1 MNPFQDLRDIVIAEL
16 DALARDGVLPGGL
29 DTTRAAVEPPRDPDH
44 GDVATNAAMVLAKP
58 AGMKPRELAE
68 ALAARLGARDLV
80 TEAVVAGPG
89 FINLRIAAEFWHD
102 CLAGMLRAGADYGRS
117 ELGAGVKVNVEYV
130 SVNPTGPLHVGHAR
144 GAVFGD
150 ALAALLERAGFEVT
164 REYYI
169 NDAGAQVDKL
179 AYAAYW
185 RYLDALGDTIS
196 EEVIEGFLADTD
208 LEYRGEYLVPVG
220 EALAKKFG
228 PKFVNA
234 ASDEWLPIV
243 RAFAIDALMELIR
256 DDLAALGVHQ
266 KVFSTES
273 ALVAA
278 GRVEEALALL
288 ERNGLIYT
296 GVLEPPKG
304 KKPVD
309 WEPRPQTLFRSSD
322 FGDDVDRPL
331 KKSDGSWTYFA
342 PDIAYHLDKIERGAT
357 SLIDVWGADHG
368 GYVKRMKAAVKALS
382 GGEVELDVKLC
393 QLVTLLR
400 AGQPVKMSKRAGT
413 FVTLREV
420 IDEVGK
426 DVVRFIMLTRKNDAS
441 LEFDLA
447 KVLEQSRDNP
457 VFYVQYAHARCRSVL
472 RHAEQAFA
480 TVSQDPEALAAGP
493 LARLTD
499 PAELGLIR
507 HLALWPRLLE
517 GAAEAHEPHRV
528 AFYLYDLAA
537 AFHAFWTKGKD
548 QARLR
553 FLLEDEPELTA
564 ARLALVQAIAQ
575 VIASG
580 LAVMG
585 VEPVEEMR

>member
-16 DALARDGVLPGGL
+16 DALARDGALPRGL
-29 DTTRAAVEPPRDPDH
+29 DTTRAAVEPPRDPAH

-89 FINLRIAAEFWHD
+89 FINLCIAAKFWHD
-102 CLAGMLRAGADYGRS
+102 CLAGILRAGADYGRG

-130 SVNPTGPLHVGHAR
+130 SANPTGPLHVGHAR

-150 ALAALLERAGFEVT
+150 ALAVLLERAGFAVT

-169 NDAGAQVDKL
+169 NDAGAQLEAL
-179 AYAAYW
+179 ARSVYY
-185 RYLDALGDTIS
+185 RYREALKVEPNPIP
-196 EEVIEGFLADTD
+196 EGF
-208 LEYRGEYLVPVG
+208 YPGEYLIAVG
-220 EALAKKFG
+220 EDLKKTDGAKWLDVEEAPEEDPKSGWREACANFG
-228 PKFVNA
+228 REAMMKM
-234 ASDEWLPIV
+234 IK
-243 RAFAIDALMELIR
+243 

-266 KVFSTES
+266 DEFTSER
-273 ALVAA
+273 AIIAA
-278 GRVEEALALL
+278 GGIQNALNSLQA
-288 ERNGLIYT
+288 RGLIYT

-357 SLIDVWGADHG
+357 ALIDVWGADHG

-393 QLVTLLR
+393 QLVKLLR

-537 AFHAFWTKGKD
+537 AFHAFWTKGRD

>member
-16 DALARDGVLPGGL
+16 DALMRDGALPDGL
-29 DTTRAAVEPPRDPDH
+29 DTTRAAVEPPRDPAH

-58 AGMKPRELAE
+58 AGMKPRDLAE
-68 ALAARLGARDLV
+68 ALAARLGARDLI
-80 TEAVVAGPG
+80 TEAAVAGPG
-89 FINLRIAAEFWHD
+89 FINLRIADGFWHD
-102 CLAGMLRAGADYGRS
+102 CLAGILRAGADYGRS
-117 ELGAGVKVNVEYV
+117 GLGAGVKVNVEYV

-169 NDAGAQVDKL
+169 NDAGAQVDAL
-179 AYAAYW
+179 ARSTYL
-185 RYLDALGDTIS
+185 RYREALGENVDDAAFDGLYPGDYLK
-196 EEVIEGFLADTD
+196 EVGVALAARDGGRW
-208 LEYRGEYLVPVG
+208 LGAG
-220 EALAKKFG
+220 EA
-228 PKFVNA
+228 
-234 ASDEWLPIV
+234 EWLAPL
-243 RAFAIDALMELIR
+243 REFAISALMELIR
-256 DDLAALGVHQ
+256 DDLAALGVDQ
-266 KVFSTES
+266 EVFSTES

-278 GRVEEALALL
+278 GRVEATLALL

-304 KKPVD
+304 KKPDD
-309 WEPRPQTLFRSSD
+309 WKPRPQTLFRSSE

-357 SLIDVWGADHG
+357 ALIDVWGADHG

-382 GGEVELDVKLC
+382 GGAVELDVKLC
-393 QLVTLLR
+393 QLVKLLR
-400 AGQPVKMSKRAGT
+400 AGEPVKMSKRAGT

-447 KVLEQSRDNP
+447 KVLEQNRDNP

-480 TVSQDPEALAAGP
+480 TVSQDPAALAAGP

-507 HLALWPRLLE
+507 QLALWPRLLE

-537 AFHAFWTKGKD
+537 AFHAFWTKGRG

>member
-1 MNPFQDLRDIVIAEL
+1 MNPFKDLRELVIAEL
-16 DALARDGVLPGGL
+16 DALAREGVLPSGL
-29 DTTRAAVEPPRDPDH
+29 DTTRAAVEPPRDPAH
-44 GDVATNAAMVLAKP
+44 GDVATNAAMVLAKS
-58 AGMKPRELAE
+58 AGMKPRALAE
-68 ALAARLGARDLV
+68 ALAERLGARDLV
-80 TEAVVAGPG
+80 TEAAVAGPG
-89 FINLRIAAEFWHD
+89 FINLRIAAAFWHD
-102 CLAGMLRAGADYGRS
+102 CLAGILRAGADYGRS
-117 ELGAGVKVNVEYV
+117 DLGAGVKVNVEYV

-144 GAVFGD
+144 GAVYGD

-169 NDAGAQVDKL
+169 NDAGAQVDAL
-179 AYAAYW
+179 ARSTHL
-185 RYLDALGDTIS
+185 RYREALGES
-196 EEVIEGFLADTD
+196 IEAAAFEGLYPGDYLRQVGADLAARDGD
-208 LEYRGEYLVPVG
+208 KWLGADE
-220 EALAKKFG
+220 
-228 PKFVNA
+228 
-234 ASDEWLPIV
+234 DEWLGPL
-243 RAFAIDALMELIR
+243 REFAIDAQMKIIR

-266 KVFSTES
+266 EVFSTES

-278 GRVEEALALL
+278 GRVEQALARL
-288 ERNGLIYT
+288 EQSGLIYT

-304 KKPVD
+304 KKPDD
-309 WEPRPQTLFRSSD
+309 WEPRPQTLFRASD

-357 SLIDVWGADHG
+357 ALIDVWGADHG

-382 GGEVELDVKLC
+382 GGAVELDVKLC

-400 AGQPVKMSKRAGT
+400 AGEPVKMSKRAGT

-426 DVVRFIMLTRKNDAS
+426 DVVRFIMLTRKNDAP

-447 KVLEQSRDNP
+447 KVMEQSRDNP

-472 RHAEQAFA
+472 RHAAEGFPGIA
-480 TVSQDPEALAAGP
+480 QDPGALARAP

-499 PAELGLIR
+499 SEELGLMKR
-507 HLALWPRLLE
+507 LALWPRLLE
-517 GAAEAHEPHRV
+517 GAAEAYEPHRV

-537 AFHAFWTKGKD
+537 AFHSLWTKGKD
-548 QARLR
+548 ETQLR
-553 FLLEDEPELTA
+553 FLREDDPDLTA
-564 ARLALVQAIAQ
+564 ARLALVRAVAL

-580 LAVMG
+580 LEVFG

>member
-16 DALARDGVLPGGL
+16 DALMRDAVLPAGL
-29 DTTRAAVEPPRDPDH
+29 DTARVSVEPPRDPAH

-58 AGMKPRELAE
+58 AAVKPRELAE
-68 ALAARLGARDLV
+68 ALAARLRARDLV
-80 TEAVVAGPG
+80 TEVDIAGPG
-89 FINLRIAAEFWHD
+89 FINLRIADRFWHD
-102 CLAGMLRAGADYGRS
+102 CLAGLLRAGTDYGRG

-144 GAVFGD
+144 GAVYGD
-150 ALAALLERAGFEVT
+150 ALAALLERAGYEVT

-169 NDAGAQVDKL
+169 NDAGAQIDTL
-179 AYAAYW
+179 GRATHL
-185 RYLDALGDTIS
+185 RYREALGESVDDAAF
-196 EEVIEGFLADTD
+196 EGLYPGD
-208 LEYRGEYLVPVG
+208 YLKQVG
-220 EALAKKFG
+220 AALAARDGDKWLGAPEEDWLG
-228 PKFVNA
+228 PLR
-234 ASDEWLPIV
+234 D
-243 RAFAIDALMELIR
+243 FAIDAMMALIR
-256 DDLAALGVHQ
+256 DDLAALGVRHE
-266 KVFSTES
+266 VFTSERT
-273 ALVAA
+273 LVAA

-288 ERNGLIYT
+288 DRKGLVYT

-304 KKPVD
+304 KKPDD

-342 PDIAYHLDKIERGAT
+342 PDIAYHFDKIERGAAA
-357 SLIDVWGADHG
+357 LIDVWGADHG
-368 GYVKRMKAAVKALS
+368 GYVRRMKAAVKALS
-382 GGEVELDVKLC
+382 GGEVELDVKFC
-393 QLVTLLR
+393 QMVKLLR
-400 AGQPVKMSKRAGT
+400 AGEPVKMSKRAGT

-472 RHAEQAFA
+472 RRAEEAFPG
-480 TVSQDPEALAAGP
+480 VSQDPEALAAGP

-499 PAELGLIR
+499 PDELGLIR
-507 HLALWPRLLE
+507 RLALWPRLLE

-528 AFYLYDLAA
+528 AFFLYDLSA
-537 AFHAFWTKGKD
+537 AFHGFWTKGRV
-548 QARLR
+548 RL
-553 FLLEDEPELTA
+553 LLEDEPELTA
-564 ARLALVQAIAQ
+564 ARLALVQAIAG

-585 VEPVEEMR
+585 VEPVEEMRS

>member
-1 MNPFQDLRDIVIAEL
+1 MNPFQDLRDIVIADL
-16 DALARDGVLPGGL
+16 DALSRDGVLPGGL
-29 DTTRAAVEPPRDPDH
+29 DTTRVSVDPPRDPAH

-58 AGMKPRELAE
+58 AGIKPRDLAE

-89 FINLRIAAEFWHD
+89 FINLRIADRFWHD
-102 CLAGMLRAGADYGRS
+102 CLGGLLRAGADYGRGD
-117 ELGAGVKVNVEYV
+117 LGAGVTVNVEYV
-130 SVNPTGPLHVGHAR
+130 SVNPTGPLHIGHAR
-144 GAVFGD
+144 GAVYGD
-150 ALAALLERAGFEVT
+150 ALAALLEWAGFEVI

-169 NDAGAQVDKL
+169 NDAGAQ
-179 AYAAYW
+179 
-185 RYLDALGDTIS
+185 
-196 EEVIEGFLADTD
+196 
-208 LEYRGEYLVPVG
+208 
-220 EALAKKFG
+220 
-228 PKFVNA
+228 
-234 ASDEWLPIV
+234 
-243 RAFAIDALMELIR
+243 IDALARSTYLRYREALGERVDESAFEGLYPGRYLKDVGAALAARDGDKWLGATENEWLGPLRDFAIVSQMELIR

-266 KVFSTES
+266 EVFSAES
-273 ALVAA
+273 ALVAD
-278 GRVEEALALL
+278 GRVEAALARL
-288 ERNGLIYT
+288 EQNGLIYT

-304 KKPVD
+304 KKPDD

-322 FGDDVDRPL
+322 FGDDTDRPL
-331 KKSDGSWTYFA
+331 RKSDGSWTYFA
-342 PDIAYHLDKIERGAT
+342 PDIAYHMDKIERGAT
-357 SLIDVWGADHG
+357 ALIDVWGADHG

-382 GGEVELDVKLC
+382 GGAVELDVKLC
-393 QLVTLLR
+393 QMVKLLR
-400 AGQPVKMSKRAGT
+400 GGEPVKMSKRAGA

-472 RHAEQAFA
+472 RHAEEAFA
-480 TVSQDPEALAAGP
+480 AVSQDPEALAAGP
-493 LARLTD
+493 LALLTESD
-499 PAELGLIR
+499 ELALIR
-507 HLALWPRLLE
+507 RLALWPRLLE

-537 AFHAFWTKGKD
+537 AFHAFWTKGRD

-553 FLLEDEPELTA
+553 FLLEDAPELTA
-564 ARLALVQAIAQ
+564 ARLALIQAIAQ

>member
-1 MNPFQDLRDIVIAEL
+1 MNPFRDLRDIVIAEI
-16 DALARDGVLPGGL
+16 DALSRDGVLPSGL
-29 DTTRAAVEPPRDPDH
+29 DTTRAAVEPPRDPAH

-58 AGMKPRELAE
+58 AGMKPRAIAE
-68 ALAARLGARDLV
+68 ALAERLGAREPI
-80 TEAVVAGPG
+80 TEVAVAGPG
-89 FINLRIAAEFWHD
+89 FINLRIADGFWHG
-102 CLAGMLRAGADYGRS
+102 CLAGILRAGADYGRS
-117 ELGAGVKVNVEYV
+117 DLGAGVNVNVEYV

-144 GAVFGD
+144 GAVYGD

-169 NDAGAQVDKL
+169 NDAGAQVDAL
-179 AYAAYW
+179 ARSTYL
-185 RYLDALGDTIS
+185 RYREALGES
-196 EEVIEGFLADTD
+196 LEPAAFEGLYPGD
-208 LEYRGEYLVPVG
+208 YLRQVG
-220 EALAKKFG
+220 AALAARDG
-228 PKFVNA
+228 DRWLGTGE
-234 ASDEWLPIV
+234 DEWLGPL
-243 RAFAIDALMELIR
+243 REFAISVLMELIR

-266 KVFSTES
+266 EVFATES

-278 GRVEEALALL
+278 GRVDEALALL
-288 ERNGLIYT
+288 EGKGLIYT

-304 KKPVD
+304 KKPDD
-309 WEPRPQTLFRSSD
+309 WEPRPQTLFRASE

-357 SLIDVWGADHG
+357 ALIDVWGADHG
-368 GYVKRMKAAVKALS
+368 GYVKRMKAAVEALS
-382 GGEVELDVKLC
+382 GGAVELDVKLC
-393 QLVTLLR
+393 QMVKLLR
-400 AGQPVKMSKRAGT
+400 DGEPVKMSKRAGA
-413 FVTLREV
+413 FVTLRDV

-472 RHAEQAFA
+472 RHAEQAFSE
-480 TVSQDPEALAAGP
+480 VSQDPGALAAGP
-493 LARLTD
+493 LTRLTD
-499 PAELGLIR
+499 PDELGLIR
-507 HLALWPRLLE
+507 QMALWPRLLE

-537 AFHAFWTKGKD
+537 AFHAFWTKGKG
-548 QARLR
+548 QASLR
-553 FLLEDEPELTA
+553 FLLEDQPELTA

>member
-29 DTTRAAVEPPRDPDH
+29 DTTRAAVEPPRDAAH

-58 AGMKPRELAE
+58 AGLKPRALAE

-102 CLAGMLRAGADYGRS
+102 CLAGILRNGADYGRS
-117 ELGAGVKVNVEYV
+117 EMGAGVKVNVEYV

-144 GAVFGD
+144 GAGFGD

-169 NDAGAQVDKL
+169 NDAGAQVDAL
-179 AYAAYW
+179 ARSTHL
-185 RYLDALGDTIS
+185 RYREALGENIDDAAFDGLYPGDYLK
-196 EEVIEGFLADTD
+196 EVGA
-208 LEYRGEYLVPVG
+208 
-220 EALAKKFG
+220 ALAARDGDRWLGAGEDNWLG
-228 PKFVNA
+228 PLR
-234 ASDEWLPIV
+234 D
-243 RAFAIDALMELIR
+243 FAITALMEVIR

-266 KVFSTES
+266 EVFSTES

-304 KKPVD
+304 KKPDD

-357 SLIDVWGADHG
+357 ALIDVWGADHG
-368 GYVKRMKAAVKALS
+368 GYVKRMTAAVKALS
-382 GGEVELDVKLC
+382 GGAGELDVKLC
-393 QLVTLLR
+393 QMVKLLR
-400 AGQPVKMSKRAGT
+400 DG
-413 FVTLREV
+413 
-420 IDEVGK
+420 
-426 DVVRFIMLTRKNDAS
+426 
-441 LEFDLA
+441 
-447 KVLEQSRDNP
+447 
-457 VFYVQYAHARCRSVL
+457 
-472 RHAEQAFA
+472 
-480 TVSQDPEALAAGP
+480 
-493 LARLTD
+493 
-499 PAELGLIR
+499 
-507 HLALWPRLLE
+507 
-517 GAAEAHEPHRV
+517 
-528 AFYLYDLAA
+528 
-537 AFHAFWTKGKD
+537 
-548 QARLR
+548 
-553 FLLEDEPELTA
+553 
-564 ARLALVQAIAQ
+564 
-575 VIASG
+575 
-580 LAVMG
+580 
-585 VEPVEEMR
+585 

>member
-1 MNPFQDLRDIVIAEL
+1 MNPFRDLRDLVIAEL
-16 DALARDGVLPGGL
+16 DALSRDGVLPGGL
-29 DTTRAAVEPPRDPDH
+29 DTTRVAVDPPRDAAH

-58 AGMKPRELAE
+58 AGMKPRAIAE
-68 ALAARLGARDLV
+68 ALAERLGALDQV
-80 TEAVVAGPG
+80 TEVAVAGPG
-89 FINLRIAAEFWHD
+89 FINLRIADGFWHD
-102 CLAGMLRAGADYGRS
+102 CLAGILRTGADYGRS
-117 ELGAGVKVNVEYV
+117 DLGAGVTVNVEYV

-144 GAVFGD
+144 GAVYGD

-169 NDAGAQVDKL
+169 NDAGAQVDTL
-179 AYAAYW
+179 ARSTFL
-185 RYLDALGDTIS
+185 RYREALGDSI
-196 EEVIEGFLADTD
+196 EVAAFEGLYPGD
-208 LEYRGEYLVPVG
+208 YLKEVG
-220 EALAKKFG
+220 AALAARDG
-228 PKFVNA
+228 DRWLGA
-234 ASDEWLPIV
+234 TEDEWLGPLRDFSIS
-243 RAFAIDALMELIR
+243 AMMDLIR
-256 DDLAALGVHQ
+256 DDLAALGVRQ
-266 KVFSTES
+266 EVFSTES

-296 GVLEPPKG
+296 GVLDPPKG
-304 KKPVD
+304 KKPDD
-309 WEPRPQTLFRSSD
+309 WESRPQTLFRSSD

-357 SLIDVWGADHG
+357 ALIDVWGADHG

-382 GGEVELDVKLC
+382 GGAVELDVKLC
-393 QLVTLLR
+393 QMVKLLR
-400 AGQPVKMSKRAGT
+400 DGDPVKMSKRAGA
-413 FVTLREV
+413 FVTLRDV

-441 LEFDLA
+441 LEFDLG

-457 VFYVQYAHARCRSVL
+457 VFYVQYAHARCRSVQ
-472 RHAEQAFA
+472 RHAVEAFPE
-480 TVSQDPEALAAGP
+480 VSQDPEALAAGP
-493 LARLTD
+493 LTCLTD
-499 PAELGLIR
+499 SDELALIR
-507 HLALWPRLLE
+507 RLALWPRLLE
-517 GAAEAHEPHRV
+517 GAAETHEPHRV

-537 AFHAFWTKGKD
+537 AFHAFWTKGRD

-553 FLLEDEPELTA
+553 FLLEDQPELTA
-564 ARLALVQAIAQ
+564 ARLALIQAIAQ

-580 LAVMG
+580 LTVMG

>member
-1 MNPFQDLRDIVIAEL
+1 MTPFQDLRDIVITEL

-29 DTTRAAVEPPRDPDH
+29 DTARVAVEPPRDPAH

-58 AGMKPRELAE
+58 AGVKPRDLAA
-68 ALAARLGARDLV
+68 ALAARLGVLVLV
-80 TEAVVAGPG
+80 TEAAVAGPG
-89 FINLRIAAEFWHD
+89 FINLRVAEGFWHG
-102 CLAGMLRAGADYGRS
+102 CLAGLLRAGADYGRGD
-117 ELGAGVKVNVEYV
+117 LGAGVKVNVEYV

-169 NDAGAQVDKL
+169 NDAGAQVDAL
-179 AYAAYW
+179 ARSTHL
-185 RYLDALGDTIS
+185 RYREALGESIDDAAF
-196 EEVIEGFLADTD
+196 EGLYPGDYLKEVAA
-208 LEYRGEYLVPVG
+208 
-220 EALAKKFG
+220 ALAARDGDRWLGGSEDAWLG
-228 PKFVNA
+228 P
-234 ASDEWLPIV
+234 V
-243 RAFAIDALMELIR
+243 RDFAIAALMDSIR

-266 KVFSTES
+266 EVFSAES

-278 GRVEEALALL
+278 GRVEAALALL

-304 KKPVD
+304 KKPDD
-309 WEPRPQTLFRSSD
+309 WESRPQTLFRSTD

-342 PDIAYHLDKIERGAT
+342 PDIANHLDKIERGAT
-357 SLIDVWGADHG
+357 ALIDVWGADHG

-382 GGEVELDVKLC
+382 GGTVELDVKLC
-393 QLVTLLR
+393 QLVKLLR
-400 AGQPVKMSKRAGT
+400 DGEPVKMSKRAGT

-441 LEFDLA
+441 LVFDLA
-447 KVLEQSRDNP
+447 KVQEQSRDNP

-472 RHAEQAFA
+472 RHAEEDFA
-480 TVSQDPEALAAGP
+480 AVSQDPEALAAGP
-493 LARLTD
+493 LARLTEPD
-499 PAELGLIR
+499 ELGLIR

-517 GAAEAHEPHRV
+517 GAADAHEPHRV

-537 AFHAFWTKGKD
+537 AFHAFWTKGRG
-548 QARLR
+548 QTRLR
-553 FLLEDEPELTA
+553 FLLDDEPELTA